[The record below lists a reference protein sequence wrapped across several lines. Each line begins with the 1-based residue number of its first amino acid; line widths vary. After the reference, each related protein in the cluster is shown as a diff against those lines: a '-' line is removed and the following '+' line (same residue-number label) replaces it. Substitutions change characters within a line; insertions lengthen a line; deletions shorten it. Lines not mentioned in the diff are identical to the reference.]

1 MRIFYLK
8 HALGVEHIEEIL
20 FRPNMLSHPLF
31 LTNSD
36 LSFIA
41 PMPSILQ
48 SMS

>member
-1 MRIFYLK
+1 MFLVAGLYLRL
-8 HALGVEHIEEIL
+8 ANFCEEEGASL
-20 FRPNMLSHPLF
+20 PNQTLR
-31 LTNSD
+31 TNSD